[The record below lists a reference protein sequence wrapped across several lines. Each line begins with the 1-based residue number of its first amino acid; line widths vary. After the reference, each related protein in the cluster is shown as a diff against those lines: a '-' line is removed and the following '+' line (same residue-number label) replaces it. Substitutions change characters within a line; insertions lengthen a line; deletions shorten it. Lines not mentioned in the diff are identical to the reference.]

1 MRTGRAIFIN
11 VSEPSSRWH
20 ALAKRIARRAEAVNT
35 NHFGMDISGGMQPLQ
50 IARYGPGEFYA
61 VHRGQGE
68 ENPTRSLSCAILLR
82 PVERGGGMR
91 FPEAAERMPEQ
102 APGDAIIFRG
112 DEPQAAAPVEAG
124 SRMTAVLWFQQ
135 AGER

>member
-1 MRTGRAIFIN
+1 MPCIAAKARRIRPEACR
-11 VSEPSSRWH
+11 VPSS
-20 ALAKRIARRAEAVNT
+20 
-35 NHFGMDISGGMQPLQ
+35 SG
-50 IARYGPGEFYA
+50 
-61 VHRGQGE
+61 
-68 ENPTRSLSCAILLR
+68 R
-82 PVERGGGMR
+82 PAGRLVERGGGMR
-91 FPEAAERMPEQ
+91 FPEAAEQMPEQ